1 MSATVHHMENGYG
14 MTKAQRTGHFIGYTT
29 ATASIDIENLFS
41 VYFTATEFR
50 VRLLACN

>member
-1 MSATVHHMENGYG
+1 MELDLRTPATRFNV
-14 MTKAQRTGHFIGYTT
+14 Q
-29 ATASIDIENLFS
+29 DPFS